1 MKRAGQRWA
10 EMLDKMT
17 EGQRFL
23 LGMVIGGGI
32 AMVGRWIYMGLI
44 WGIGR

>member
-1 MKRAGQRWA
+1 MKNR
-10 EMLDKMT
+10 LNKMT

-23 LGMVIGGGI
+23 LGMALGAV
-32 AMVGRWIYMGLI
+32 AMLVLKGLI